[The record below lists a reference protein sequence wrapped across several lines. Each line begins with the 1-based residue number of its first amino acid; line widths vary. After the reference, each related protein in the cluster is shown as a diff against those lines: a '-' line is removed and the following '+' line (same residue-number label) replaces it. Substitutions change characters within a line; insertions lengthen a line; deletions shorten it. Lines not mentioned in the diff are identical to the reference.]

1 MPIGKAIKL
10 RSLILAVLFVALI
23 FLFPA
28 INSQAFSLFSEGKD
42 SEENFLSASFFAFK
56 QNISSV
62 GSFLKN
68 FIFPADSETNPADN
82 GDAPKKQ
89 NTADSS
95 NSNNIYSYDKKEL
108 E

>member
-1 MPIGKAIKL
+1 M
-10 RSLILAVLFVALI
+10 
-23 FLFPA
+23 LFPTVH
-28 INSQAFSLFSEGKD
+28 SVSAFASEKESPAERLTFNRHAFYSKLSRSVSSVYANASD
-42 SEENFLSASFFAFK
+42 SVT
-56 QNISSV
+56 SV
-62 GSFLKN
+62 GSFLKG
-68 FIFPADSETNPADN
+68 FIFPDAKVGTGPADRGTNPADN